1 MGAVVGS
8 DGRVVGTVGSAVVA
22 IVVFCTGVV
31 VLFSGGSVGSLLL
44 DARQARLLSIIIT
57 SRMQKRIF
65 FIAYSFVG
73 IFFIIAHDRKFRND
87 LLFMEKGKIFATYQ
101 KRQTM

>member
-1 MGAVVGS
+1 MGSG
-8 DGRVVGTVGSAVVA
+8 DRVVGTVGSAEVVV
-22 IVVFCTGVV
+22 VVFCTGV
-31 VLFSGGSVGSLLL
+31 VLFSGGSVGLLLL

-87 LLFMEKGKIFATYQ
+87 LLFMEKRKIFATYR